1 MGWNLGSFAGELAIG
16 ALELAAGPP
25 AAGTAARAASN
36 QRDSETFLSVV
47 IDCSSIYTGGV
58 ARLVA
63 QTRSARQK
71 NFRDLRFSAEKC
83 AKNFL
88 KKSIFPKMSV
98 ARLVTK
104 MRSATPHF
112 HNGRMG

>member
-1 MGWNLGSFAGELAIG
+1 M
-16 ALELAAGPP
+16 
-25 AAGTAARAASN
+25 R
-36 QRDSETFLSVV
+36 
-47 IDCSSIYTGGV
+47 
-58 ARLVA
+58 
-63 QTRSARQK
+63 K
-71 NFRDLRFSAEKC
+71 K
-83 AKNFL
+83 FL